1 MKASEKKTRDIQDL
15 REIEQ
20 ECFCFFS
27 IIPFYNLPCLCFLL
41 LLLLLFTF
49 DVFIELD
56 CNDTVLHWRKGRASM
71 SAMPGQL
78 TLIPQAGGEFLFWF

>member
-27 IIPFYNLPCLCFLL
+27 IIPFYNLPRLCFL
-41 LLLLLFTF
+41 FFFFFFFSYTF
-49 DVFIELD
+49 
-56 CNDTVLHWRKGRASM
+56 
-71 SAMPGQL
+71 
-78 TLIPQAGGEFLFWF
+78 